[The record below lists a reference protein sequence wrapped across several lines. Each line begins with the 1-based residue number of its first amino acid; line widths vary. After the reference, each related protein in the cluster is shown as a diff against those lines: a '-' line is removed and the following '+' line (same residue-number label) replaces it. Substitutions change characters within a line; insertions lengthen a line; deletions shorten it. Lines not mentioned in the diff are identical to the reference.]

1 MRPTKIPDDITIIG
15 AKNYIPY
22 ISSDFRKAY
31 HTNNLG
37 VSTVITLKV
46 VLPFVTNGINFYRP
60 QRSCEGYV
68 FTGVCLSTGGGA
80 WSWGVCSR
88 GVPGPGGM
96 SAGGGCLVLGW
107 CLLPGG
113 AWSWRVCS
121 GGCLVLGG
129 SAPGGGCLV
138 PGGAWWRPPRD
149 GYCCGRYASFWN
161 AFLSIIKS
169 HFFAAYY
176 GQSKPPDCSR
186 RPCVTFAEMYGEAE
200 SKYKI
205 SIGFRMGGG

>member
-68 FTGVCLSTGGGA
+68 FTGVCLSTGGCLVLGSLFQGGA
-80 WSWGVCSR
+80 WSWGGVCSGGAWSWGGVCSQ
-88 GVPGPGGM
+88 GVPGPGG
-96 SAGGGCLVLGW
+96 SAL
-107 CLLPGG
+107 GG
-113 AWSWRVCS
+113 AWSWGGLLQGGVPGP
-121 GGCLVLGG
+121 GGCLVETP
-129 SAPGGGCLV
+129 PGRLLLRTVRILLECILV
-138 PGGAWWRPPRD
+138 
-149 GYCCGRYASFWN
+149 N
-161 AFLSIIKS
+161 
-169 HFFAAYY
+169 
-176 GQSKPPDCSR
+176 
-186 RPCVTFAEMYGEAE
+186 
-200 SKYKI
+200 YKI
-205 SIGFRMGGG
+205 TFLCSVLRTVETSRLLQKTLRHFCRDVWRRRK